1 MKTAIGYVRISKK
14 DQSVYSL
21 DAQESLIRDYCQRN
35 NVSMSA
41 IFRDDG
47 ECSDTFDR
55 PDYIAL
61 ENFIKARKGRVNF
74 LVIKDHDR
82 FSRNLSEALAKIEY
96 MERKHGVKVVAIDE
110 PINIDTTDPGIFLG
124 RAFKYLMANHE
135 LLNIRK
141 RTTQGIRNAMSAGRV
156 VNNAPFGYN
165 NIRDSEGR
173 PTLQIN
179 ESKAP
184 VVRFIFQQFINGVS
198 PSLISKEARK
208 IGYTMSGN
216 SAIMRVLTNPL
227 YAGLLRL
234 PAYNGEPEKFVKA
247 LHEPII
253 SEADF
258 WIANDKINNRPRYR
272 TRPRE
277 DFPLRGIIKCDCGW
291 HLTASYS
298 KGKNK
303 YYMYYS
309 CPKERNRNYRGEKMH
324 ELIEKVL
331 MGLSF
336 TPQQLNKISKY
347 AAQSLEQETNDRRLL
362 QEAQVQKLNE
372 VVAKIDRLEERMIN
386 DEIEMVTYKKWFIKL
401 SAEKGVLETAIN
413 NLGKAQTNLL
423 EKLQQAIPVLTNLRN
438 LYLKISLAG
447 KQAFLKKVFE
457 GGLVYDG
464 HTLRTPR
471 LHAALAHNYNNIKQK
486 GLLLLEQ
493 PSVNF
498 PLSEGCT
505 AYGIRTRIT
514 TVKGWCPS
522 P

>member
-21 DAQESLIRDYCQRN
+21 DAQENLIREYCQRN
-35 NVSMSA
+35 SVSMSA

-61 ENFIKARKGRVNF
+61 ENFIKARKGGVNF

-82 FSRNLSEALAKIEY
+82 FSRNLSEALTKIEY
-96 MERKHGVKVVAIDE
+96 LEKKHGVKVVAIDE
-110 PINIDTTDPGIFLG
+110 PINIDTSDPGIFLG

-135 LLNIRK
+135 LLSIRK
-141 RTTQGIRNAMSAGRV
+141 RTVQGLRNAMAAGRV

-173 PTLQIN
+173 PTLQVN

-184 VVRFIFQQFINGVS
+184 VIRFIFQQFLNGVS

-216 SAIMRVLTNPL
+216 SAIMRVLTNPI
-227 YAGLLRL
+227 YAALLRL

-277 DFPLRGIIKCDCGW
+277 DFPLRGIVKCDCGW

-298 KGKNK
+298 KGKKK

-309 CPKERNRNYRGEKMH
+309 CPKERNRNYRGESMH

-331 MGLSF
+331 MCLSF
-336 TPQQLNKISKY
+336 TPLQIEAICKY
-347 AAQSLEQETNDRRLL
+347 AVENLEQETKDREMLKQS
-362 QEAQVQKLNE
+362 QEQKLKE
-372 VVAKIDRLEERMIN
+372 LETKIDRLEERLVN
-386 DEIEMVTYKKWFIKL
+386 DEIETSTYKKWFAKL
-401 SAEKGVLETAIN
+401 SAEKGALETAIST
-413 NLGKAQTNLL
+413 LGKAHTNLL
-423 EKLQQAIPVLTNLRN
+423 EKLQQAIPILTNLRN

-447 KQAFLKKVFE
+447 KQALLKKVFE

-464 HTLRTPR
+464 HSLRTPR
-471 LHAALAHNYNNIKQK
+471 LNAALAHNYNNIKQK
-486 GLLLLEQ
+486 GLLLLEK
-493 PSVNF
+493 PSEDF
-498 PLSEGCT
+498 PLLGGCT